1 MFVPGTVVD
10 GKYRVGREL
19 GKGGM
24 GVVVEATHVQLDTRV
39 ALKCLNAK
47 AAADATIV
55 ERFLREARAA
65 AQLRSDHIARVLDV
79 GEVEGTPYLVM
90 ELLEGSDLHTLTC
103 RNQLDVATAVDYI
116 RQACLGLA
124 AAHARQIVHRDLK
137 PGNLFLARRAD
148 GSSVIKV
155 LDFGVAK
162 VPSKGP
168 GITES
173 VQMIGSP
180 AYMSPEQIVSSRDVD
195 TRADVWSLGVILY
208 RMIAGELPFTEVN
221 VARLAMQ
228 IIEQP
233 MPPLPRVPPPLAA
246 VIARCLEKEPANR
259 FASVE
264 ELSEALRPFGT
275 DVDDT
280 SVYAKPAPAVEV
292 TTVPGRPRKDE
303 ALAATVEELART
315 TPGTPNVRPV
325 DSFALTNEPVTSP
338 LTAAV
343 ATAPVA
349 AAEQITAM
357 GPPVVAIDS
366 VPARPARLLT
376 AQPNIPTNITPV
388 PIPPTLA
395 EGPIAAPITPPPQRR
410 SRGLPIAVVALGVL
424 AIAIVVIVVQS
435 RSDTAGSP
443 PATTETRAPVQP
455 PSDPPPSPPPSPAI
469 AEPSPSEP
477 SAGSAEPPPAVD
489 DSAQVTT
496 TTQPVTPMVR
506 KRTPAKTIDKSKP
519 VDKPADNPIDKPID
533 KPKKP
538 SDDEI
543 GRSRI

>member
-1 MFVPGTVVD
+1 VFVPGTVVD
-10 GKYRVGREL
+10 GKYRVEREL

-39 ALKCLNAK
+39 ALKFLNAK

-65 AQLRSDHIARVLDV
+65 AQLRSEHIARVLDV
-79 GEVEGTPYLVM
+79 GEVDGTPYLVM

-103 RNQLDVATAVDYI
+103 RDRLDVATAVDYI

-124 AAHARQIVHRDLK
+124 EAHARRIVHRDLK

-168 GITES
+168 GLTES

-195 TRADVWSLGVILY
+195 NRADVWSLGVILY

-233 MPPLPRVPPPLAA
+233 MPPLPRIPPPLAG

-259 FASVE
+259 FASVD
-264 ELSEALRPFGT
+264 ELSIALRPFGT

-280 SVYAKPAPAVEV
+280 NVYAKPAPEVEV
-292 TTVPGRPRKDE
+292 TTIPGRPRKDD
-303 ALAATVEELART
+303 ALAATVEELGRT
-315 TPGTPNVRPV
+315 TPAARPI
-325 DSFALTNEPVTSP
+325 DSLAATSEPVTSP
-338 LTAAV
+338 ITAAIPTEPV
-343 ATAPVA
+343 VA
-349 AAEQITAM
+349 AAQQITAM
-357 GPPVVAIDS
+357 GPPVVPVDS

-376 AQPNIPTNITPV
+376 AQPNIPTTITPI
-388 PIPPTLA
+388 PIPPTHA
-395 EGPIAAPITPPPQRR
+395 EGPIAAPITPPPQHR
-410 SRGLPIAVVALGVL
+410 SRALPIAIVALGVL
-424 AIAIVVIVVQS
+424 AIAIVIIVVQS
-435 RSDTAGSP
+435 RTTAAEVP
-443 PATTETRAPVQP
+443 PATTETRSPTQP
-455 PSDPPPSPPPSPAI
+455 PSEPPSPPSPPVAD
-469 AEPSPSEP
+469 EPKPSEP
-477 SAGSAEPPPAVD
+477 SAGQVEPPTTD
-489 DSAQVTT
+489 DSSQVTT
-496 TTQPVTPMVR
+496 TTQPVTPMIR
-506 KRTPAKTIDKSKP
+506 KRVPAKTIAKPADKP
-519 VDKPADNPIDKPID
+519 VDKPADKPID
-533 KPKKP
+533 KPAKP
-538 SDDEI
+538 TDAEI